1 MSGIEALRQRVL
13 DAEKRFGLI
22 DEERA
27 KYSERLIGL
36 MNVVEGRVREQQGE
50 IDRLTSAVEE
60 RTSGIAQRNTEIES
74 LKARAEGQ
82 GIAIAQLAEEIEKLK
97 TAAGRMEEENERL
110 RTMLHTLL
118 QAIEGGSRDVLA
130 ETMVEL
136 DSKVSALMSS
146 RAAESE
152 KSPEGDT
159 AALDDGSETV
169 AEAPAEGED
178 DPAIE
183 EPAAPAAEAPVA
195 LDVATPEP
203 VAESPEPA
211 AAEPSGID
219 APAAEESIEAI
230 AETVAAIREPAS
242 ESAAPDSLDKI
253 MQRVS
258 KLVQENEPADAGSA
272 DTSWAAPAEDPAVP
286 DKLAAATAL

>member
-152 KSPEGDT
+152 KSPE
-159 AALDDGSETV
+159 AALFNSSSHRGTVPGSRIGVTS
-169 AEAPAEGED
+169 A
-178 DPAIE
+178 DPG
-183 EPAAPAAEAPVA
+183 
-195 LDVATPEP
+195 T
-203 VAESPEPA
+203 ES
-211 AAEPSGID
+211 
-219 APAAEESIEAI
+219 
-230 AETVAAIREPAS
+230 
-242 ESAAPDSLDKI
+242 
-253 MQRVS
+253 
-258 KLVQENEPADAGSA
+258 GSA
-272 DTSWAAPAEDPAVP
+272 VVLSRPRQWRRLQTPCCFPLLRSWRWCPGQSKRRVP
-286 DKLAAATAL
+286 RRGLYWLG